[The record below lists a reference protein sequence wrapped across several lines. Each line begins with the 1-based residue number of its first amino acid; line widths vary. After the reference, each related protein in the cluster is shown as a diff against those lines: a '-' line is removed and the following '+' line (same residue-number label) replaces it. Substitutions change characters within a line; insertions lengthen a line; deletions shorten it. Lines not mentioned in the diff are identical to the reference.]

1 MVSQLL
7 DAFSGPASIFMYSIT
22 AVLAYTLAVVIERL
36 FLFSKVPNPSDDV
49 LHQLKDSQSQSQV
62 LTQLQNHP
70 AHQILSA
77 GQTAQSAEQ
86 AWNAMIATATIVEG
100 QIRNRIA
107 SLATAGNIATMLG
120 LLGTVYGLI
129 FALDGLDQASA
140 VERTAQLS
148 QGIAAAMITT
158 AYGLIVGVPALIAHR
173 TLTSKADAILRHC
186 EAVAATV
193 ASTKE

>member
-1 MVSQLL
+1 MGQQLI
-7 DAFSGPASIFMYSIT
+7 DAFSGPAALFMYAIT
-22 AVLAYTLAVVIERL
+22 AVLAYTIAVMVERFMSFFRWRL
-36 FLFSKVPNPSDDV
+36 PSESTIA
-49 LHQLKDSQSQSQV
+49 LIQQ
-62 LTQLQNHP
+62 QNIKAALEQNTHHP
-70 AHQILSA
+70 VHGILSA
-77 GQTAQSAEQ
+77 GQNADTADR
-86 AWNAMIATATIVEG
+86 AWNSMSAAAVLAEG
-100 QIRNRIA
+100 QIRQRIA

-173 TLTSKADAILRHC
+173 SLSTNAESHLRHC
-186 EAVAATV
+186 ESSAAALAAT
-193 ASTKE
+193 KP

>member
-1 MVSQLL
+1 
-7 DAFSGPASIFMYSIT
+7 MYSIT

-173 TLTSKADAILRHC
+173 TLTSKADAILRQC

>member
-22 AVLAYTLAVVIERL
+22 AVLAYTLAVIIERL
-36 FLFSKVPNPSDDV
+36 FLFLTVTTPSDEV
-49 LHQLKDSQSQSQV
+49 LKGLIDPQKHAQV
-62 LTQLQNHP
+62 LVELNAHP
-70 AHQILSA
+70 AHEILSA
-77 GQTAQSAEQ
+77 GQAANNAEQ
-86 AWNAMIATATIVEG
+86 AWNAMTAKATIVEG
-100 QIRNRIA
+100 RIRKRIA

-140 VERTAQLS
+140 IERTAQLS

-158 AYGLIVGVPALIAHR
+158 AYGLIVGVPALVAHR
-173 TLTSKADAILRHC
+173 SLASKADEILRFC

>member
-7 DAFSGPASIFMYSIT
+7 DAFSGPAAVFMYAIT
-22 AVLAYTLAVVIERL
+22 AVMAYTLAVILERL
-36 FLFSKVPNPSDDV
+36 YLFSRISSPPDDT
-49 LHQLKDSQSQSQV
+49 LLLLKTTQDHDKA
-62 LTQLQNHP
+62 LTQLEGHP
-70 AHQILSA
+70 ALSILKA
-77 GQTAQSAEQ
+77 GQAAQTTDQ
-86 AWNAMIATATIVEG
+86 AWNAMIAEATLTEG
-100 QIRNRIA
+100 HIRKRLA

-173 TLTSKADAILRHC
+173 ALTSKSESILRYC
-186 EAVAATV
+186 EAVAATL
-193 ASTKE
+193 ASTKA